1 RDDLES
7 LALDA
12 GDDVADDVAAH
23 AVGLDQDKG
32 ALHGSSLLDG
42 SFTVHGATGRARR
55 FRAAF
60 RPGGGYPTGSAVASR
75 AFRAAAAG
83 SGPARVLRRAAHRLD
98 PPPQDHPGDPQA
110 DEDDAQVGEAR
121 YHQAAGQEGRLQHAR
136 GVEAPGE
143 ALQRGQDQR
152 GQGETA
158 PDRSGQGWRVAAE
171 LDGDGDGQSQHHRL
185 EGQDNG
191 ADGPHGHSF
200 FIRWVA
206 SPAVTTEPVTST
218 PAPPNAASRSARVT
232 AASMAS
238 SRRAARWTRS
248 SPKTSSATRW

>member
-83 SGPARVLRRAAHRLD
+83 SGSARVLRRAAHRLD
-98 PPPQDHPGDPQA
+98 APSQDHPGDPQRS
-110 DEDDAQVGEAR
+110 EE
-121 YHQAAGQEGRLQHAR
+121 HTSELQ
-136 GVEAPGE
+136 
-143 ALQRGQDQR
+143 
-152 GQGETA
+152 
-158 PDRSGQGWRVAAE
+158 
-171 LDGDGDGQSQHHRL
+171 
-185 EGQDNG
+185 
-191 ADGPHGHSF
+191 
-200 FIRWVA
+200 
-206 SPAVTTEPVTST
+206 
-218 PAPPNAASRSARVT
+218 SRE
-232 AASMAS
+232 
-238 SRRAARWTRS
+238 
-248 SPKTSSATRW
+248 K